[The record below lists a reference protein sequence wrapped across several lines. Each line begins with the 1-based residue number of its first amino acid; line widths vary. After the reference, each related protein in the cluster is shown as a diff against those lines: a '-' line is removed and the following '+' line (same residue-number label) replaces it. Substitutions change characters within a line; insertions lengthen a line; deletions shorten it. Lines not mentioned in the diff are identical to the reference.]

1 MLLVS
6 RIFSVEPELAL
17 GDVFLAVRNVAGL
30 LEEVLQHR
38 ALDDGALGDAAEH
51 LERVLVHFPGRRQRQ
66 HHLRP
71 ASHNRRTITEQPG
84 VDRGPQ
90 CSGQPRRI

>member
-30 LEEVLQHR
+30 LQHR

-51 LERVLVHFPGRRQRQ
+51 LERVLVHLPGRRQRQ
-66 HHLRP
+66 HHLPTSRF
-71 ASHNRRTITEQPG
+71 SQPQ
-84 VDRGPQ
+84 DHY
-90 CSGQPRRI
+90 